1 MSSLCNSL
9 FFCRNRS
16 LGLSSVLARSQP
28 NMFTNIN
35 KETEVTDTDNVEIID
50 VDEFLEKQEAEKQ
63 EDAGKLENTLV
74 EETNKQASLKTVS
87 TPVSEEKEKTTLFTP
102 TQPDT
107 LFWCIYVAVHG
118 HHDYMEIDRNYGV
131 KELEIK
137 KQIADSLQKDAS
149 KIKNTNVKVTKVA
162 IQEILSDLLTTQ
174 KETNHM
180 CLLAMIAHYNI
191 NVILVDPVDRF
202 YLEYT
207 SNAESTFVLYKDTFG
222 KYGMILE
229 SVPNDWLSEF
239 RTNKI
244 RLESYLKPLRAV
256 STYKT
261 DELDVLMKRIGG
273 FDETKKYK
281 KPELYDLISESIR
294 WK

>member
-35 KETEVTDTDNVEIID
+35 KETEVTDTSGILDID
-50 VDEFLEKQEAEKQ
+50 ELLEKQEAEAEKQ
-63 EDAGKLENTLV
+63 DAEKLENTLV
-74 EETNKQASLKTVS
+74 EETQPPFNQEEPVP
-87 TPVSEEKEKTTLFTP
+87 TPVSEEKEKTTLFSP

-118 HHDYMEIDRNYGV
+118 YHDYMEIDRNYGV

-162 IQEILSDLLTTQ
+162 TQEILSDLLTTQ

-191 NVILVDPVDRF
+191 NVILVDPTDRF

-207 SNAESTFVLYKDTFG
+207 SNSESTFVLYKDTFG

-261 DELDVLMKRIGG
+261 DELDTLMKRVGG
-273 FDETKKYK
+273 FDESKKYK

>member
-1 MSSLCNSL
+1 MMSSLCNSL
-9 FFCRNRS
+9 FFCRNRN

-35 KETEVTDTDNVEIID
+35 KETELVDNVEILD
-50 VDEFLEKQEAEKQ
+50 VDEFLEKQQREEVQ
-63 EDAGKLENTLV
+63 QLENTLV
-74 EETNKQASLKTVS
+74 EESKDQASLK
-87 TPVSEEKEKTTLFTP
+87 PVCEEKEKVALFSP

-107 LFWCIYVAVHG
+107 LFWCIYAAVHG
-118 HHDYMEIDRNYGV
+118 FNDYMEIERNYGV

-191 NVILVDPVDRF
+191 NVILVDPTDRF

-207 SNAESTFVLYKDTFG
+207 SNSESTFVLYKDTFG

-229 SVPNDWLSEF
+229 AVPNDWLDEF

-261 DELDVLMKRIGG
+261 DELDSLMKRVGG

>member
-1 MSSLCNSL
+1 MSSFCNSL

-35 KETEVTDTDNVEIID
+35 KETEITDTIGIID
-50 VDEFLEKQEAEKQ
+50 VDEFLEKQEAEAKKQ
-63 EDAGKLENTLV
+63 EAEKLENTLV
-74 EETNKQASLKTVS
+74 EETQPLFNQEEPVP
-87 TPVSEEKEKTTLFTP
+87 TPVSEEKEKMTLFSP

-118 HHDYMEIDRNYGV
+118 YHDYMEIDRNYGV

-137 KQIADSLQKDAS
+137 KQIADLLQKDAS
-149 KIKNTNVKVTKVA
+149 KIKNTNIKVTKVA
-162 IQEILSDLLTTQ
+162 IQEVLSDLFTTQ

-191 NVILVDPVDRF
+191 NVILVDPTDRF

-207 SNAESTFVLYKDTFG
+207 SNSESTFVLYKDTFG
-222 KYGMILE
+222 KYGMTLE

-244 RLESYLKPLRAV
+244 RLESYLKPLRAA

>member
-9 FFCRNRS
+9 FFCRNRN

-35 KETEVTDTDNVEIID
+35 KETELVDNVEILD
-50 VDEFLEKQEAEKQ
+50 VDEFLEKQQREEVQ
-63 EDAGKLENTLV
+63 QLENTLV
-74 EETNKQASLKTVS
+74 EESKDQASLK
-87 TPVSEEKEKTTLFTP
+87 PVCEEKEKVALFSP

-107 LFWCIYVAVHG
+107 LFWCIYAAVHG
-118 HHDYMEIDRNYGV
+118 FNDYMEIERNYGV

-191 NVILVDPVDRF
+191 NVILVDPTDRF

-207 SNAESTFVLYKDTFG
+207 SNSESTFVLYKDTFG

-229 SVPNDWLSEF
+229 AVPNDWLDEF

-261 DELDVLMKRIGG
+261 DELDSLMKRVGG

>member
-35 KETEVTDTDNVEIID
+35 KETEVKDTDNVEIID
-50 VDEFLEKQEAEKQ
+50 VDEFLEKQEEEKREAE
-63 EDAGKLENTLV
+63 KLENTLV
-74 EETNKQASLKTVS
+74 EEKNEQASLKPVP
-87 TPVSEEKEKTTLFTP
+87 TPVSEEKEKTTLFSP

-118 HHDYMEIDRNYGV
+118 YHDYMEIDRNYGV

-191 NVILVDPVDRF
+191 NVILVDPTDRF

-261 DELDVLMKRIGG
+261 DELDTLMKRVGG
-273 FDETKKYK
+273 FDESKKYK

>member
-35 KETEVTDTDNVEIID
+35 KETEVTDTDNVGIID
-50 VDEFLEKQEAEKQ
+50 VDEFLEKQEAEK
-63 EDAGKLENTLV
+63 LENTLV
-74 EETNKQASLKTVS
+74 EEKNEQASLK
-87 TPVSEEKEKTTLFTP
+87 PVSEEKEKTTLFSP

-107 LFWCIYVAVHG
+107 LFWCIYAAVHG
-118 HHDYMEIDRNYGV
+118 FNDYMEIDRNYGV

-191 NVILVDPVDRF
+191 NVILVDPTDRF

-207 SNAESTFVLYKDTFG
+207 SNSESTFVLYKDTFG

-261 DELDVLMKRIGG
+261 DELDTLMKRVGG
-273 FDETKKYK
+273 FDESKKYK

>member
-1 MSSLCNSL
+1 
-9 FFCRNRS
+9 
-16 LGLSSVLARSQP
+16 
-28 NMFTNIN
+28 MFTNIN
-35 KETEVTDTDNVEIID
+35 KETEVKDTDNVEIID
-50 VDEFLEKQEAEKQ
+50 VDEFLEKQEEEKREAE
-63 EDAGKLENTLV
+63 KLENTLV
-74 EETNKQASLKTVS
+74 EEKNEQASLK
-87 TPVSEEKEKTTLFTP
+87 PVSEEKEKTTLFSP

-118 HHDYMEIDRNYGV
+118 YHDYMEIDRNYGV

-191 NVILVDPVDRF
+191 NVILVDPTDRF

-261 DELDVLMKRIGG
+261 DELDTLMKRVGG
-273 FDETKKYK
+273 FDESKKYK

>member
-1 MSSLCNSL
+1 MMSSLCNSL

-35 KETEVTDTDNVEIID
+35 KETEVKDTDNVEIID
-50 VDEFLEKQEAEKQ
+50 VDEFLEKQEEEKREAE
-63 EDAGKLENTLV
+63 KLENTLV
-74 EETNKQASLKTVS
+74 EEKNEQASLK
-87 TPVSEEKEKTTLFTP
+87 PVSEEKEKTTLFSP

-118 HHDYMEIDRNYGV
+118 YHDYMEIDRNYGV

-191 NVILVDPVDRF
+191 NVILVDPTDRF

-261 DELDVLMKRIGG
+261 DELDTLMKRVGG
-273 FDETKKYK
+273 FDESKKYK

>member
-1 MSSLCNSL
+1 
-9 FFCRNRS
+9 
-16 LGLSSVLARSQP
+16 
-28 NMFTNIN
+28 MFTNIN
-35 KETEVTDTDNVEIID
+35 KETEVTDTDNVGIID
-50 VDEFLEKQEAEKQ
+50 VDEFLEKQEAEAK
-63 EDAGKLENTLV
+63 KLENTLV
-74 EETNKQASLKTVS
+74 EETQPPFTPLHIENAQRCNREEPVP
-87 TPVSEEKEKTTLFTP
+87 TPVSEEKEKPTLFSP

-118 HHDYMEIDRNYGV
+118 YHDYMEIDRNYGV

-162 IQEILSDLLTTQ
+162 IQEVLSDLLTTQ

-180 CLLAMIAHYNI
+180 CLLAMVAHYNI
-191 NVILVDPVDRF
+191 NVILVEPTDRF

-207 SNAESTFVLYKDTFG
+207 TNAESTFVLYKDTFG

-261 DELDVLMKRIGG
+261 DELDTLMKRVGG
-273 FDETKKYK
+273 FDESKKYK

>member
-9 FFCRNRS
+9 FFCRNRN
-16 LGLSSVLARSQP
+16 LGLSSVLARSHP

-35 KETEVTDTDNVEIID
+35 KETEVTDTDNVGIID
-50 VDEFLEKQEAEKQ
+50 VDEFLEKQQREEAEQ
-63 EDAGKLENTLV
+63 LENTLV
-74 EETNKQASLKTVS
+74 EETNEQASLK
-87 TPVSEEKEKTTLFTP
+87 PVSEEKEKTTLFSP

-107 LFWCIYVAVHG
+107 LFWCIYAAVHG
-118 HHDYMEIDRNYGV
+118 FNDYMEIDRNYGV

-191 NVILVDPVDRF
+191 NVILVDPTDRF

-207 SNAESTFVLYKDTFG
+207 SNSESTFVLYKDTFG
-222 KYGMILE
+222 KYSMILE
-229 SVPNDWLSEF
+229 AVPNDWLVEF

-261 DELDVLMKRIGG
+261 DELDSLMKRVGG

>member
-1 MSSLCNSL
+1 
-9 FFCRNRS
+9 
-16 LGLSSVLARSQP
+16 
-28 NMFTNIN
+28 
-35 KETEVTDTDNVEIID
+35 
-50 VDEFLEKQEAEKQ
+50 
-63 EDAGKLENTLV
+63 
-74 EETNKQASLKTVS
+74 
-87 TPVSEEKEKTTLFTP
+87 
-102 TQPDT
+102 
-107 LFWCIYVAVHG
+107 
-118 HHDYMEIDRNYGV
+118 MEIDRNYGV

-191 NVILVDPVDRF
+191 NVILVDPTDRF

-207 SNAESTFVLYKDTFG
+207 SNSESTFVLYKDTFG
-222 KYGMILE
+222 KYGMTLE
-229 SVPNDWLSEF
+229 AVPNDWLAEF

-244 RLESYLKPLRAV
+244 RLESYIKPLRAV

-261 DELDVLMKRIGG
+261 DELDSLMKRVGG

>member
-9 FFCRNRS
+9 FFCRNRN
-16 LGLSSVLARSQP
+16 LALSSVLTRSQP

-35 KETEVTDTDNVEIID
+35 KETEVVDTAVILD
-50 VDEFLEKQEAEKQ
+50 VDEFLEKQQQ
-63 EDAGKLENTLV
+63 EESVQLENTLV
-74 EETNKQASLKTVS
+74 EETHVNASLKSVP
-87 TPVSEEKEKTTLFTP
+87 TPVSEEKETEKVALFSP
-102 TQPDT
+102 SQPDT
-107 LFWCIYVAVHG
+107 LFWCIYTAVHG
-118 HHDYMEIDRNYGV
+118 FNDYMEIDRNYGV

-162 IQEILSDLLTTQ
+162 IQEVLSDLLTTQ

-180 CLLAMIAHYNI
+180 CLLAMISHYNI
-191 NVILVDPVDRF
+191 NVILVDPTDRF

-207 SNAESTFVLYKDTFG
+207 SNSESTFVLYKDTFG
-222 KYGMILE
+222 KYGMILDP
-229 SVPNDWLSEF
+229 VPNDWLSEF

-261 DELDVLMKRIGG
+261 DELDSLMQRVGG